1 MTNLDSILKSRDI
14 TLPTKVH
21 LVKAVVFPVVM
32 YRFESWT
39 IKKAEHQRID
49 AFELW
54 CWRRLLKVLW
64 TARISNQSIL
74 KEINPEYWLEGLM
87 LKLKLQYIGHLMWR
101 ADSLEKMLMLGKI
114 EGRRRRGRQRMR
126 WLDGII
132 NSMDLSLSKLQERVK
147 DREPWCAAVHG
158 VTKNQTRLSDWT
170 TVTHPAYTHWSPRLP
185 SEVTLDPTLMCF
197 QSNLVPSSCCF
208 LLYDLSWFWLWLF
221 CSWCSYL
228 VSVFVTLSHSGFD
241 CSVLD
246 VLIWSPYLLLWAILR
261 TLLMDPQV
269 KQLSALLQAL
279 FTITSF
285 PLYMALES
293 GRPGVSFLAPLFITH
308 TTL

>member
-1 MTNLDSILKSRDI
+1 
-14 TLPTKVH
+14 
-21 LVKAVVFPVVM
+21 
-32 YRFESWT
+32 
-39 IKKAEHQRID
+39 
-49 AFELW
+49 
-54 CWRRLLKVLW
+54 
-64 TARISNQSIL
+64 
-74 KEINPEYWLEGLM
+74 
-87 LKLKLQYIGHLMWR
+87 
-101 ADSLEKMLMLGKI
+101 
-114 EGRRRRGRQRMR
+114 MR

-228 VSVFVTLSHSGFD
+228 VSVFVTLSHSQNSSNGSSGEPAL
-241 CSVLD
+241 CSTTGSVYHHLLPVIYGIRVRQTWSVL
-246 VLIWSPYLLLWAILR
+246 SG
-261 TLLMDPQV
+261 
-269 KQLSALLQAL
+269 
-279 FTITSF
+279 TIIYYPHNTISISF
-285 PLYMALES
+285 SICNM
-293 GRPGVSFLAPLFITH
+293 
-308 TTL
+308 